1 MRNKMYSKLIV
12 TVVYSKIKQTKK
24 CKQNKPKL
32 YLSKN
37 KPKPKPKPK
46 TKTRNITKP
55 KTYQR

>member
-37 KPKPKPKPK
+37 KPKPKPK